1 MAWYTQHVVD
11 AGRAPTLFALV
22 GFVLTFV
29 LVRAVTRRIRA
40 RALHDAHAGAQ
51 AGVQAGVQGDALDA
65 PGPADGPAPRRRRR
79 LVGDVTIGGVH
90 VHHQVWGILLVL
102 VTGILL
108 LRYSPGQ
115 PGSSVLGLLFGV
127 GAALALDEFALWL
140 YVDDVYWSPQG
151 EKSIEAV
158 LVGAA
163 VGTALLVAT
172 SPVGETP
179 DEVEGGLRAYGVSVA
194 LHLACAFVCFLKGK
208 VATGMVGIVV
218 PVVSAV
224 GAVRLAKPSSYWAR
238 RRYAGRPRRRARS
251 EARFGDRY
259 LARQQRVRTFLGGAP
274 SDRPT

>member
-11 AGRAPTLFALV
+11 TGRAPTLVALLA
-22 GFVLTFV
+22 FVVTFV
-29 LVRAVTRRIRA
+29 VVRAVTRRIRSRSEADA
-40 RALHDAHAGAQ
+40 RHGPDGADR
-51 AGVQAGVQGDALDA
+51 ADR
-65 PGPADGPAPRRRRR
+65 ADGAAPRRRR
-79 LVGDVTIGGVH
+79 LVGDITIGGVH

-102 VTGILL
+102 VTGLLL
-108 LRYSPGQ
+108 LRYSPGE
-115 PGSSVLGLLFGV
+115 PASSVLGLLFGV

-151 EKSIEAV
+151 EKSVEAV

-163 VGTALLVAT
+163 LGTALLVAT

-179 DEVEGGLRAYGVSVA
+179 DEVEGGLRAYAASVVVHLVLA
-194 LHLACAFVCFLKGK
+194 LVCFLKGK

-218 PVVSAV
+218 PVVAAV
-224 GAVRLAKPSSYWAR
+224 GAVRLAKPTSYWAR
-238 RRYAGRPRRRARS
+238 RRYADRPRRRARA

-274 SDRPT
+274 SDRPA

>member
-1 MAWYTQHVVD
+1 MAWYTQHVVE
-11 AGRAPTLFALV
+11 AGRAPTLAALLA
-22 GFVLTFV
+22 FVVTFV
-29 LVRAVTRRIRA
+29 VVRGITRRIRS
-40 RALHDAHAGAQ
+40 RSP
-51 AGVQAGVQGDALDA
+51 GDAQHGDA
-65 PGPADGPAPRRRRR
+65 QHGGGPAGGPAPRRRR
-79 LVGDVTIGGVH
+79 LLGDVTIGGVH

-102 VTGILL
+102 VTGLLL
-108 LRYSPGQ
+108 LRYSPGE
-115 PGSSVLGLLFGV
+115 PVSSLLGLLFGV

-151 EKSIEAV
+151 EKSVEAV

-179 DEVEGGLRAYGVSVA
+179 DEVAGGLRAYAASVVVHLVCA
-194 LHLACAFVCFLKGK
+194 LVCFLKGK

-218 PVVSAV
+218 PVVAAV
-224 GAVRLAKPSSYWAR
+224 GAVRLAKPSSCWAR
-238 RRYAGRPRRRARS
+238 RWYAARPRRRTRA

-274 SDRPT
+274 GDRPT